1 MALRINRA
9 FLAAIALCIGL
20 HAQQAEVRHKHLFG
34 AAKGTIQ
41 ITPDGVSLEETGKSS
56 GHSQK
61 WAWKEIQEAELGADQ
76 LRIQSYEES
85 KTNSARGREYLFD
98 HLPKEFV
105 NQIRPVLRRN
115 LPGRFIDAGPLKDSW
130 LEIRTRS

>member
-1 MALRINRA
+1 MALRINKA
-9 FLAAIALCIGL
+9 FVAGMVLCIGL
-20 HAQQAEVRHKHLFG
+20 NAQQADVRHRHLFG
-34 AAKGTIQ
+34 GTKATLQVSADGISLDEKGKNA
-41 ITPDGVSLEETGKSS
+41 D
-56 GHSQK
+56 HSQK
-61 WAWKEIQEAELGADQ
+61 WTWKDVQETELGSDQ

-130 LEIRTRS
+130 FENR